1 MEINIKTLPDDKDRL
16 KEIIADLHQCFDD
29 SKEQSNKII
38 EQRDAEIEI
47 LREQINHLYNK
58 LFGKKSEKGCIPS
71 QGEQLPLFDMPEPD
85 PGAEADDD
93 SDDKTIISPHDRKK
107 PGRRKLPKQ
116 LPRIEVIHD
125 IPEKDKRCGCG
136 HGLSQI
142 GSETSEKLDI
152 IPAIIRVIRHIR
164 LKYACKHC
172 EGVQTDGPTVKIAPL
187 PRQIINKGIV
197 SAGLLSHIVIAK
209 FCDALP
215 FYRQEKQFE
224 RLGVSLPRATM
235 SNNAMKAADKCQPLI
250 ELLESKMRAGP
261 LINIDETSL
270 QVLKEPSRKADT
282 KSYMWVRRGGESGK
296 PVCLFNYAMSR
307 SGAVAKELLAD
318 YSGVV
323 QSDGYVAYAYLDSK
337 DIPVHHVGCWA
348 HARRKFFDTQK
359 AGGKKKKPGSADVA
373 LKYIGN
379 LYQVEKEAKKRN
391 LSAEEIVELRHEY
404 SEPILDSFHK
414 WLLKKHKHVTPKSLL
429 GKAVTYCLNQWHR
442 LAEYTK
448 HGEVTPDNNLAENA
462 IRPFVI
468 GRKNWLFAGSPK
480 GAEASATL
488 YSLVETAKA
497 NKLDPYKYLRFIFE
511 KLPFAEVQEDYQLLL
526 PMNLTN
532 ADLEI
537 EGVSGV

>member
-1 MEINIKTLPDDKDRL
+1 MENDIKTLQVDLDQL
-16 KEIIADLHQCFDD
+16 K
-29 SKEQSNKII
+29 NII

-47 LREQINHLYNK
+47 LREQISHLYNK
-58 LFGKKSEKGCIPS
+58 LFGKKSEKGVVPS

-85 PGAEADDD
+85 PEDGDD
-93 SDDKTIISPHDRKK
+93 SDDTTHVDGHERKK
-107 PGRRKLPKQ
+107 TGRKKLSDS

-125 IPEKDKRCGCG
+125 IPEEDKTCGCG
-136 HGLSQI
+136 HMLSQI
-142 GSETSEKLDI
+142 DAETSEKLDI

-172 EGVQTDGPTVKIAPL
+172 EGVQTNGSTVKIAP
-187 PRQIINKGIV
+187 PPKQIINKGIV
-197 SAGLLSHIVIAK
+197 SAGLLAHIVIAK

-235 SNNAMKAADKCQPLI
+235 SNNAMKAANQCQPLI

-270 QVLKEPSRKADT
+270 QVLKEPNRKADS
-282 KSYMWVRRGGESGK
+282 KSYMWVRRGGEPGK
-296 PVCLFNYAMSR
+296 PVYLYNYAIPR
-307 SGAVAKELLAD
+307 SGAMAKELLAGF
-318 YSGVV
+318 SGIV
-323 QSDGYVAYAYLDSK
+323 QSDGFAAYAYLDS
-337 DIPVHHVGCWA
+337 DDVPVHHVGCWA
-348 HARRKFFDTQK
+348 HARRYFFDAQK

-373 LKYIGN
+373 LKYIRN
-379 LYQVEKEAKKRN
+379 LYLVEKEAKSRN
-391 LSAEEIVELRHEY
+391 LSAPVIVELRQEH
-404 SEPILDSFHK
+404 SKPILDTFHK
-414 WLLKKHKHVTPKSLL
+414 WLLKKHQHVTPKSLL
-429 GKAVTYCLNQWHR
+429 GKAVTYCLNQWYR
-442 LAEYTK
+442 LTEYIN

-480 GAEASATL
+480 GAHASATL

-497 NKLDPYKYLRFIFE
+497 NNLDPYRYLRFIFE
-511 KLPFAEVQEDYQLLL
+511 KLPFAEVQEDYQKLL
-526 PMNLTN
+526 PMHLTN